1 MPMNEKT
8 YQAFVGF
15 DGFVDRL
22 ARVVLER
29 KGDQVIPFPTI
40 TSFANRLIEA
50 AGISADL
57 ELQVQESKPGGNAP
71 ILAHGL
77 SLLGGNAHCLGNVGA
92 GALHPVFSEWGE
104 KVDFLPLGEPCD
116 ALALEFEDGKIMLPD
131 LKFLDQLTWAQVKK
145 CCGEDR
151 LRRLAGKCTLFAM
164 VNWSLLPHAGEIW
177 QGFRDEYLKDG
188 AKGRKVEIFFDLADP
203 SKHPKEKLR
212 ECLSLMASFKAI
224 GRVTLGVNENE
235 ARRLSAALG
244 CDDPSYEAMGDCL
257 YQSGCAHVILIHPR
271 HGCQAADESGNRFLP
286 GTLAENPVCS
296 TGGGDIFNAGFC
308 HGLQMGL
315 SVDEAVKLAMRCS
328 YLWVTG
334 ESPEKANK

>member
-1 MPMNEKT
+1 MSEKT

-57 ELQVQESKPGGNAP
+57 ELQVQESKAGGNGP
-71 ILAHGL
+71 ILAHAL
-77 SLLGGNAHCLGNVGA
+77 SLLGGKAHCLGNVGA
-92 GALHPVFSEWGE
+92 GALHPVFREWGE

-131 LKFLDQLTWAQVKK
+131 LKPLDGLDWAKVKQS
-145 CCGEDR
+145 CGDEC
-151 LRRLAGKCTLFAM
+151 LKRLAKECALFAM

-177 QGFRDEYLKDG
+177 QGFRDEYLKEG

-203 SKHPKEKLR
+203 SKHPREKLL
-212 ECLSLMASFKAI
+212 ECLSLIASFKEI

-235 ARRLSAALG
+235 ARRLSSALG
-244 CDDPSYEAMGDCL
+244 CEEFSYEAMGDCL
-257 YQSGCAHVILIHPR
+257 YRSGCAHVILIHPR
-271 HGCQAADESGNRFLP
+271 HGCQVADAEGNRFLQ
-286 GTLAENPVCS
+286 GKLAENPVCS
-296 TGGGDIFNAGFC
+296 TGGGDVFNAGFC
-308 HGLQMGL
+308 HGLQKGL
-315 SVDEAVKLAMRCS
+315 SVEEAARLAMRCS

-334 ESPEKANK
+334 ESPEKAIQ